1 MNMPSYAKI
10 VFCVVILTTDNLYGS
25 SQAKPVEPESEQY
38 STPDVDRD
46 NPFAAFL
53 SNKKS
58 TAQKVSQTSLPVEEK
73 PELFLETVTL
83 KFLDAKNLEK
93 ILANMSSAYGSI
105 ATNPKNNSV
114 IICDTN
120 DNLNKI
126 LSEIKKADKPPQ
138 QLLIEAVIV
147 DVQLDD
153 ETEIGVNWDLLS
165 DKMYDVTYRQNLGSR
180 LSMIAPTSTTIA
192 DTTAYNT
199 ISATGVEGGYF
210 AVISGTI
217 RNTVHLL
224 QEKKDVEILAS
235 PRVMV
240 VSGESAS
247 IETVTELPYQEVTQ
261 TSEGG
266 RLSSTQFKKVGVKL
280 NVTATLTDDDYILVT
295 VEPEQNV
302 DTGKFGTSSEIPII
316 DTRKAKTTL
325 LLKDGQVVIMGGLRK
340 KETTNQ
346 VSQIPLL
353 GNLPLVGILF
363 RNTQEIEKNSE
374 LLVFLSPHIY
384 KGEPV
389 PNDEMAKFKEIK
401 ERPMLS
407 LTNDRDV
414 KKEKLLEKIKKLR
427 NKKDED
433 VTKELLS
440 TLTSL
445 EKILSQE
452 MQEALN
458 EPETRPADKEM

>member
-1 MNMPSYAKI
+1 MNIFRYAKMVFI
-10 VFCVVILTTDNLYGS
+10 VIILTIGIWYGWT
-25 SQAKPVEPESEQY
+25 QAQTAESESERN
-38 STPDVDRD
+38 STSDTEYE

-53 SNKKS
+53 SKKS
-58 TAQKVSQTSLPVEEK
+58 STGQNISQTSQLLEKK

-93 ILANMSSAYGSI
+93 TLKNMSSAYGSM
-105 ATNPKNNSV
+105 ATNTKNNSL

-120 DNLNKI
+120 DTIIKI
-126 LSEIKKADKPPQ
+126 LSEIKKADKTPQ

-153 ETEIGVNWDLLS
+153 ETEIGINWDLLS
-165 DKMYDVTYRQNLGSR
+165 DKMYDVSYRQNLGSR
-180 LSMIAPTSTTIA
+180 LSMIVPTSTTIA

-199 ISATGVEGGYF
+199 ISATGIEGGYF
-210 AVISGTI
+210 AIISGTI

-224 QEKKDVEILAS
+224 QEKKNVEILAS

-247 IETVTELPYQEVTQ
+247 IETITELPYREVME

-266 RLSSTQFKKVGVKL
+266 ELSATQFKEVGVKL
-280 NVTATLTDDDYILVT
+280 SVTATLTDDDYILVT

-302 DTGKFGTSSEIPII
+302 DTGKFGTTSEIPII
-316 DTRKAKTTL
+316 NTRKAKTTL
-325 LLKDGQVVIMGGLRK
+325 LLKDGQVVIMGGLRN

-353 GNLPLVGILF
+353 GDLPLIGALF
-363 RNTQEIEKNSE
+363 RNTQEIVKKSE

-384 KGEPV
+384 KNEPLS
-389 PNDEMAKFKEIK
+389 EEQKAKFE
-401 ERPMLS
+401 ELRNEPMLS
-407 LTNDRDV
+407 LP
-414 KKEKLLEKIKKLR
+414 K
-427 NKKDED
+427 KKD
-433 VTKELLS
+433 TG
-440 TLTSL
+440 
-445 EKILSQE
+445 
-452 MQEALN
+452 
-458 EPETRPADKEM
+458 P